1 VSLLA
6 RERLPQPHEA
16 TGVVSNDVSN
26 RTLTVK
32 LSDQANGYTK
42 LLWREAF
49 RALRSSEEGGWR
61 NSHSTVYASTPQA
74 YQVAHATAGNADF
87 GGMLKFA
94 FSPSEQAYTKLIG
107 SPGLTATVW
116 IDRERHR
123 FINVNFK
130 HRQG

>member
-16 TGVVSNDVSN
+16 TGVVSNDLPN

-32 LSDQANGYTK
+32 LSDTANGYTR

-61 NSHSTVYASTPQA
+61 NGHPTVWASTPQA

-87 GGMLKFA
+87 GGMLRFA
-94 FSPSEQAYTKLIG
+94 FPSGDAYTKLI
-107 SPGLTATVW
+107 SKPGLYATVW
-116 IDRERHR
+116 IDRGTSRY
-123 FINVNFK
+123 INVNLK
-130 HRQG
+130 HAGG

>member
-16 TGVVSNDVSN
+16 TGVVSNDLSN

-32 LSDQANGYTK
+32 LSDQANGYTR

-61 NSHSTVYASTPQA
+61 NGHPTVWASTPNA
-74 YQVAHATAGNADF
+74 FQVAYAQPGSPDW
-87 GGMLKFA
+87 GGQLKFA
-94 FSPSEQAYTKLIG
+94 FPSGDAYTKLI
-107 SPGLTATVW
+107 SKPGLYASVW
-116 IDRERHR
+116 IDRSTNR
-123 FINVNFK
+123 FINVNLK
-130 HRQG
+130 HRQN